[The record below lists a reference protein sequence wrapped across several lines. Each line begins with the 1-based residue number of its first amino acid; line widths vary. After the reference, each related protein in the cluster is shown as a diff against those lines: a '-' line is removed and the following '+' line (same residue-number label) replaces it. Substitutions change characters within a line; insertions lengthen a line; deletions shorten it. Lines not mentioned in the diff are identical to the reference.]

1 MIRAFGPNE
10 LLYLLEGLKWTVALT
25 AMAFIGGGLLGVVI
39 ALCRTA
45 PNRAL
50 RLLTHGYIEF
60 FRGTPLLMQLF
71 LAHYGLA
78 LFGINMNPWLSATL
92 AFSLHSSAFLGEIW
106 RGSIEAVPR
115 GQTEASDALGLS
127 YLDRMRF
134 VILAQAARISVPATV
149 GFLVTLIKATSLA
162 SVIGF
167 VDLTRS
173 ATVVSNITFN
183 PFMIFGLVGIFY
195 FLLCWP
201 LSLLGKHWERKL
213 AVGQ

>member
-1 MIRAFGPNE
+1 MIRALGPNE
-10 LLYLLEGLKWTVALT
+10 FLFLVEGLKWTIALAAVAFT
-25 AMAFIGGGLLGVVI
+25 GGGLLGLAI

-45 PNRAL
+45 PSSILRA
-50 RLLTHGYIEF
+50 LTHGYIEF

-71 LAHYGLA
+71 LIHYGLA
-78 LFGINMNPWLSATL
+78 LFGISMNPWLSAAL

-106 RGSIEAVPR
+106 RGSIGAVPR
-115 GQTEASDALGLS
+115 GQTEAANALGLG

-134 VILAQAARISVPATV
+134 VILAQAARISIPATV
-149 GFLVTLIKATSLA
+149 GFLVTLIKSTSLA
-162 SVIGF
+162 SIIGF

-183 PFMIFGLVGIFY
+183 PFLVFSLVGVFY
-195 FLLCWP
+195 FFLCWP
-201 LSLLGKHWERKL
+201 LSLFGRHWERKL